1 MTVRARLSSLAAGR
15 PGRRPDRAG
24 AAAAGDAEPASPPD
38 RAEADTFEWRMR
50 SADGPTDRGL
60 HACECGFQFAAPVET
75 GVCCPHC
82 GAGQAW

>member
-1 MTVRARLSSLAAGR
+1 MTMRARLSSLAAGR
-15 PGRRPDRAG
+15 SGGRGGRAG
-24 AAAAGDAEPASPPD
+24 ATAREAEPAPPAE
-38 RAEADTFEWRMR
+38 RVEADTFEWRMR

-60 HACECGFQFAAPVET
+60 YACGCGFQFAAPVET